1 LAAQEEDTKG
11 LNRKTQMPIYR
22 KLHALVLDKK
32 DPLSEDEINNLVIW
46 TKEIFGMLKTE
57 LSLTGFWKSPA
68 NVNRLKGEIQ
78 NYLAGFGGKLLAKR
92 NEVSSEIL
100 AWAKDDRITS
110 AIIHSIES

>member
-1 LAAQEEDTKG
+1 
-11 LNRKTQMPIYR
+11 MPIYR
-22 KLHALVLDKK
+22 KLYTLVFDTKEDLTD
-32 DPLSEDEINNLVIW
+32 DEINDLIVW

-78 NYLAGFGGKLLAKR
+78 NYLAGFGGKLLLKR
-92 NEVSSEIL
+92 NEISSEIL

-110 AIIHSIES
+110 AIIYSSEQ